1 MKTYLII
8 SALLILTT
16 GLMTWFIVSNVQENS
31 RIVYIPFTYSQAKEI
46 EPEGLTSAI
55 MNAIG
60 YPDAV
65 PIVTVFDRF
74 FVNVYSKPAE
84 PEKDLGLGELAFRF
98 TLNVPGKNGD
108 KLLAFEVNNSRDNE
122 LAILYLGDIEYSGL
136 PNEIRHPKSG
146 YTLADLFSSIRDFPA
161 TAYRELTQYG
171 AEHADVYQISFNDR
185 LQVAEQLSYDRNG
198 LVQLENNDGIP
209 LLITNMQWGEVHDE
223 SLAIDDPKR
232 YSSMGGQNGVNLN
245 YYFRQTS

>member
-1 MKTYLII
+1 M
-8 SALLILTT
+8 LILTT
-16 GLMTWFIVSNVQENS
+16 GLVTWFVVSKGQENS
-31 RIVYIPFTYSQAKEI
+31 RTVYIPFTYSQAKEI
-46 EPEGLTSAI
+46 DPEGLTAAI

-74 FVNVYSKPAE
+74 SVNVYSKPAE
-84 PEKDLGLGELAFRF
+84 PEKDLGIGQVAFRF

-108 KLLAFEVNNSRDNE
+108 RQLAYEANNSIDNE
-122 LAILYLGDIEYSGL
+122 LAILYLGEIEYSGL

-146 YTLADLFSSIRDFPA
+146 YVLADLFSSIRDFPA
-161 TAYRELTQYG
+161 KAYRELTQYG

-185 LQVAEQLSYDRNG
+185 LRAAEELSYDTNG
-198 LVQLENNDGIP
+198 LVLLENIDGIP
-209 LLITNMQWGEVHDE
+209 LLITNMQWGAVRDE
-223 SLAIDDPKR
+223 SLAVDDPKR
-232 YSSMGGQNGVNLN
+232 YSSMGGQNGINLN